1 VTLWRR
7 GRGTLREPGER
18 RAAETTW
25 CPDDEEF
32 DVSNLTVW
40 KFADPDG
47 AEAALATLTDLQKQG
62 LIQVQDGAVV
72 RWDEHRKKPKTT
84 QLHNLTGVGAMSG
97 AFWGMLFGLLFFVP
111 LLGAA
116 MGAAFGAMSGSLADV
131 GIDDRFIE
139 EIRAKVTPG
148 TSALFLLSASG
159 VRDRIAE
166 AFSGTQVELLH
177 TNFSS
182 EEEAKLREVFEA

>member
-1 VTLWRR
+1 M
-7 GRGTLREPGER
+7 
-18 RAAETTW
+18 
-25 CPDDEEF
+25 
-32 DVSNLTVW
+32 SNLTVW
-40 KFADPDG
+40 KFDDPNG
-47 AEAALATLTDLQKQG
+47 AEAALGTLTELQKQG
-62 LIQVQDGAVV
+62 LIQIQDGAVV

-84 QLHNLTGVGAMSG
+84 EMHNLKSLGAMSG

-116 MGAAFGAMSGSLADV
+116 MGAAFGAMSGSLSDI
-131 GIDDRFIE
+131 GIDDQFIKD
-139 EIRAKVTPG
+139 IREKVTPG

-166 AFSGTQVELLH
+166 AFEGTPVELLH

-182 EEEAKLREVFEA
+182 EEEAKLREVFED

>member
-1 VTLWRR
+1 VKIRNE
-7 GRGTLREPGER
+7 EP
-18 RAAETTW
+18 
-25 CPDDEEF
+25 

-40 KFADPDG
+40 KFDDPNG
-47 AEAALATLTDLQKQG
+47 AEAALVTLGDLQKQG

-84 QLHNLTGVGAMSG
+84 QMHNLAGIGAMSG

-116 MGAAFGAMSGSLADV
+116 MGAALGAMSGSMADI
-131 GIDDRFIE
+131 GIDDQFVK
-139 EIRAKVTPG
+139 EIREKVTPG

-166 AFSGTQVELLH
+166 AFAGTPVELLH
-177 TNFSS
+177 TNFST
-182 EEEAKLREVFEA
+182 EEEAKLREIFEA

>member
-1 VTLWRR
+1 MIQH
-7 GRGTLREPGER
+7 
-18 RAAETTW
+18 
-25 CPDDEEF
+25 EEL
-32 DVSNLTVW
+32 DMSNLTVW
-40 KFADPDG
+40 RFDHPNG
-47 AEAALATLTDLQKQG
+47 AEDALATLTDLQKQG
-62 LIQVQDGAVV
+62 LIQIQDGAVV

-84 QLHNLTGVGAMSG
+84 QMHNLTGVGAMSG

-116 MGAAFGAMSGSLADV
+116 MGAAVGAMSGSLSDV
-131 GIDDRFIE
+131 GIDDRFIKD
-139 EIRAKVTPG
+139 IQAKVTPG
-148 TSALFLLSASG
+148 TSALFLLSTSA

-166 AFSGTQVELLH
+166 AFAGTHVELLH